1 MSSNYVT
8 RPEGRVAEGL
18 VTVSQIAELAGAR
31 NTQTVSNW
39 RRRYADSFPSPVER
53 GPTGDL
59 FRYEDVIAWL
69 EEHRGLSAD
78 SFLATWW
85 EMATHLRGRLGTDE
99 SLEIALAL
107 IALASLEP
115 RAVADAVKTQPAEVG
130 FALADQA
137 RKVEHERPELGGVF
151 SPLYQRDPDSVGQ
164 VAHVMASVGG
174 YWGPQSQLG
183 LDRTLTAGLFEGLL
197 AARTEGRFG
206 HAAEMRTSSA
216 LAELMVAVT
225 DAASASSIFDPV
237 AGEAGFL
244 VAAAEAAIETDAP
257 PPALVGQ
264 EVSESTWRIANQRLI
279 AHRLDGQVH
288 RRDSI
293 TEPQALGRHDAVL
306 ADPPFGYQLSPHQRQ
321 LAHDRWPWLDIGKRS
336 ELVWIQLAL
345 EHTAQRGRAALLI
358 APGFAFHAG
367 RERDERMRLLAEGR
381 LEAVV
386 ALPSR
391 VSLSSAVSPLL
402 LVLRGDAVA
411 GDRERVLLIDAT
423 EEEARVRRGEI
434 ESELVKKISD
444 AIVGWRR
451 EPSAFSPQPGFA
463 VPVAIAELMET
474 GANLLPGRWVRSPE
488 VVDPEVTESAVHAAA
503 RSHAKAREALA
514 ELPDFDLSLRLRH
527 EAPEHRKLP
536 DVAEIISGVKVES
549 FSEGG
554 LRVLGRWDFSGK
566 GPRYANPATL
576 PRRVTLTRP
585 GDVVILPET
594 ERPKAF
600 VDEEGGN
607 VIAAPLRAL
616 RLQLED
622 FHPQLVAALLASR
635 EAGRMATGATVRR
648 VKLRDLDLP
657 VIDVETARIFG
668 DLLKLLETEEA
679 RARELAATS
688 SALREALVSA
698 LWVGVVDR
706 EPSVV
711 EIGDVMARLS
721 ERDRAVLDLYLEGV
735 GIEEIADR
743 LGLARDTAD
752 QALHRARRAVR
763 IEMDSTEAS

>member
-1 MSSNYVT
+1 MSSNDVT
-8 RPEGRVAEGL
+8 KQTEGL

-59 FRYEDVIAWL
+59 FRYDEVAAWL
-69 EEHRGLSAD
+69 EEYRGLSVQVLGA
-78 SFLATWW
+78 SWTLAV
-85 EMATHLRGRLGTDE
+85 HLRGQLGTDE

-107 IALASLEP
+107 IALAALELHD
-115 RAVADAVKTQPAEVG
+115 VADTGTLEARELGAE
-130 FALADQA
+130 LAGRAD
-137 RKVEHERPELGGVF
+137 RVEEGRPELRGVF
-151 SPLYQRDPDSVGQ
+151 SPLYQRDPEQVGQ
-164 VAHVMASVGG
+164 VAQAMFSIAGSVAPQ
-174 YWGPQSQLG
+174 GPPR

-225 DAASASSIFDPV
+225 DAASASSVFDPV

-244 VAAAEAAIETDAP
+244 VAAAEAAIETGAP

-279 AHRLDGQVH
+279 AHQLNGQVH
-288 RRDSI
+288 RGDSI

-306 ADPPFGYQLSPHQRQ
+306 ADPPFGYQLSSHQRQ
-321 LAHDRWPWLDIGKRS
+321 LAQDRWPALEVGKRP
-336 ELVWIQLAL
+336 ELVWIQLSL
-345 EHTAQRGRAALLI
+345 EHTAPRGRAALLI

-367 RERDERMRLLAEGR
+367 RERDERMRLLADGR

-391 VSLSSAVSPLL
+391 VSLSSSVSPML

-423 EEEARVRRGEI
+423 QDEARVRRGEI
-434 ESELVKKISD
+434 ESELVERIGD
-444 AIVGWRR
+444 AMVGWRR
-451 EPSAFSPQPGFA
+451 EPDAFRPEPGFA

-474 GANLLPGRWVRSPE
+474 DANLLPSRWVRSPE
-488 VVDPEVTESAVHAAA
+488 IVDPEVTESTVHTAA
-503 RSHAKAREALA
+503 RLHAEARDALA
-514 ELPDFDLSLRLRH
+514 EVSDFDLSLRLRH

-536 DVAEIISGVKVES
+536 DVAEIISGVKVEA
-549 FSEGG
+549 FSDDG

-585 GDVVILPET
+585 GDVIILPES

-600 VDEEGGN
+600 VDEEGGH
-607 VIAAPLRAL
+607 VIAAPLQAL
-616 RLQLED
+616 RLQLEE
-622 FHPQLVAALLASR
+622 FHPKLVAALLASR

-657 VIDVETARIFG
+657 VVDVETARVFG
-668 DLLKLLETEEA
+668 DLLELLETEEQ
-679 RARELAATS
+679 RAKDLAVAS
-688 SALREALVSA
+688 SALREAIVSA

-711 EIGDVMARLS
+711 AIGDVMARLS
-721 ERDRAVLDLYLEGV
+721 ENDRAVLDLSLEGV

-743 LGLARDTAD
+743 LGLARSTVD
-752 QALHRARRAVR
+752 QALRRARRAVR
-763 IEMDSTEAS
+763 VAMESTKAG